1 MPQRYPFLKI
11 LIYYMDNKKY
21 KLRFLPMFEDDLIEG
36 IIMSILKYVAKTVIT
51 NHVFSPILQKLSL
64 RQPPLLR

>member
-1 MPQRYPFLKI
+1 
-11 LIYYMDNKKY
+11 MDNKKY